1 MQSLVLETICLE
13 LFAPLGQACPAQA
26 TGFSVEKADPGN
38 GEAAPVILAIAL
50 RRREEAI
57 FSPRLGT
64 IKGCKGDGLYR
75 IRHSKMYGK

>member
-1 MQSLVLETICLE
+1 
-13 LFAPLGQACPAQA
+13 
-26 TGFSVEKADPGN
+26 VEKADPGN